1 MKILIATDSFKG
13 SLGAIKVC
21 RAMVQGVRA
30 VFPQAEIIQVPL
42 ADGGE
47 GTLEALLTG
56 RDGKAVE
63 CSVLDPLGHRIIAKY
78 GILYPEN
85 RAIIEMAQA
94 SGLEL
99 LTPVERDPLQTTTY
113 GTGQLIRQ
121 AYAQG
126 CREFMVGIGGSATCD
141 GGAGMVQAL
150 GANFFDK
157 KGRLIKQPLN
167 GELIGKC
174 AAVDL
179 NELEVIMSQINV
191 RVAADVTNPLLG
203 PQGAVY
209 VYARQKGARE
219 QDLSRLESNMCH
231 FYDRVE
237 KQLDRKVRDYPGAGA
252 AGGLGAGLM
261 AFLNAGIHSGAELVL
276 ESLKIKNRLAAADF
290 VITGEG
296 QIDAQTS
303 YGKTIAVLLAKAR
316 QMSVPVYVIAGSV
329 AGDIGKLYNQGLKYI
344 LSLVD
349 DETDKATA
357 LENTAELI
365 MQRSQT
371 LCVKNQ
377 GWRDIDTWIW
387 SR

>member
-1 MKILIATDSFKG
+1 MKILIAPDSFKG
-13 SLGAIKVC
+13 SLRASTVC
-21 RAMVQGVRA
+21 QAMVQGVRT

-63 CSVLDPLGHRIIAKY
+63 CPVLDPLGRRITAKY

-85 RAIIEMAQA
+85 KAIIEMAQA
-94 SGLEL
+94 SGLER
-99 LTPVERDPLQTTTY
+99 LTPAERDPLQATTY

-126 CREFMVGIGGSATCD
+126 CREFIVGIGDSATCD
-141 GGAGMVQAL
+141 GGAGMIQAL
-150 GANFFDK
+150 GGHFFDK
-157 KGRLIKQPLN
+157 KGRLIKHPLN

-179 NELEVIMSQINV
+179 NGLEVIMSQINV

-219 QDLSRLESNMCH
+219 PDLSRLESNMRH
-231 FYDRVE
+231 FYDLVE
-237 KQLDRKVRDYPGAGA
+237 KQLGSKVRDYHGAGA

-261 AFLNAGIHSGAELVL
+261 AFLNASIHSGAELVL
-276 ESLKIKNRLAAADF
+276 ESLKIKNRLAAAGF

-316 QMSVPVYVIAGSV
+316 QSSVPVYAIAGSV
-329 AGDIGKLYNQGLKYI
+329 AGDIGKLHNQGLKYI
-344 LSLVD
+344 LPLVD

-357 LENTAELI
+357 LENASELI
-365 MQRSQT
+365 TQRSQT
-371 LCVKNQ
+371 LCEKIRA
-377 GWRDIDTWIW
+377 GKI
-387 SR
+387 